1 MGSQNLRAA
10 HWFCAEKKASAHPT
24 IKNGEFSTSTW
35 GKYCDCGT
43 EVFKTSKLGS
53 TSICLLVDMFVL
65 HQEGFLRRSAGCKG
79 YRIQPFPIWTWQPL
93 GPLLKVKLLSQP
105 CEAIKATLLL
115 NLPLQES
122 QHKSNTSTR
131 VVLLKE
137 GCKSLPTA
145 VFRAKPW
152 FLLLSQARCM
162 SEMTLMNLQFDLHT
176 SVKMQFGITYV
187 STKNSWEKQL

>member
-1 MGSQNLRAA
+1 MILLSSSFLVGNKLASDMCLHAPAA
-10 HWFCAEKKASAHPT
+10 VRCLFYSANMAILASWWF
-24 IKNGEFSTSTW
+24 
-35 GKYCDCGT
+35 
-43 EVFKTSKLGS
+43 
-53 TSICLLVDMFVL
+53 
-65 HQEGFLRRSAGCKG
+65 Q
-79 YRIQPFPIWTWQPL
+79 PIWKIL
-93 GPLLKVKLLSQP
+93 VKLSQP

-176 SVKMQFGITYV
+176 SVKMQFGITFV